1 MIRTTHLLAALVLVA
16 ACGKK
21 QEAPKAE
28 APAASA
34 PTVQAPAPAPE
45 PSATIELGRAIGSDK
60 RVLASLETFK
70 VRDTIYA
77 SVSSSNVPADQQLV
91 ASWTHESGQTV
102 KVDTAAATGQAEFHI
117 SKKTAWPTGK
127 YKVNVATT
135 GGKSLGEK
143 EFTVAK

>member
-28 APAASA
+28 APAAPA
-34 PTVQAPAPAPE
+34 PTVQAPSAPE

-60 RVLASLETFK
+60 RVLASLDTFRA
-70 VRDTIYA
+70 RDTIYA
-77 SVSSSNVPADQQLV
+77 AVTSSNVPADAQLV
-91 ASWTHESGQTV
+91 ATWTHESGQTV
-102 KVDTAAATGQAEFHI
+102 KVDTAASAGQSEVHI